1 MYICI
6 LNSTNKKCYMK
17 SKLRYTG
24 RVAFATLILAVAVI
38 GYVYYERTIVAWW
51 LPVTAA
57 AVIAIV
63 TLPLLRER
71 WQWLAGN
78 DKIMRTLCHLYVV
91 GCASYG
97 LPLIANSTFT
107 DESSRHEE
115 IVTVVK
121 KEQVTRRT
129 GHRSGRRYRT
139 TGRTTQYYYAT
150 VCFADG
156 TIKKIPVS
164 HTKYN
169 HLRKDRPW
177 TLSLRRGLLGFTVV
191 D

>member
-1 MYICI
+1 
-6 LNSTNKKCYMK
+6 MK

-91 GCASYG
+91 GCTSYG

-107 DESSRHEE
+107 D
-115 IVTVVK
+115 
-121 KEQVTRRT
+121 
-129 GHRSGRRYRT
+129 
-139 TGRTTQYYYAT
+139 
-150 VCFADG
+150 
-156 TIKKIPVS
+156 
-164 HTKYN
+164 
-169 HLRKDRPW
+169 
-177 TLSLRRGLLGFTVV
+177 
-191 D
+191 